1 MATTVDEQ
9 FPPLGDEVPA
19 GNGRFSRLAWLRP
32 PKASPDG
39 TMELAD
45 HLRELRYR
53 VIVSLLVWLGVSIA
67 CFAVYPQLIGL
78 ATRPIQVAVQAY
90 QASNPG
96 QRVEMTTQGVMG
108 GINLWMK
115 VPFIAGLIIS
125 CPFWLWQLWLFIAPG
140 LLANEKRLAVQFL
153 GSSIPLFLCGVFVGY
168 WISPKG
174 FAAMLSLNPPGVLNL
189 NDLNQFLGFEVRL
202 LLVFGFSFLL
212 PVILVTLNRLGIVK
226 GEQLGKF
233 RNIAIF
239 LCFVFAA
246 VATPSTDP
254 LSMTML
260 AVPMS
265 VLYIIAEVMSRQ
277 HDRSVAA
284 KVAAGEIV

>member
-1 MATTVDEQ
+1 
-9 FPPLGDEVPA
+9 
-19 GNGRFSRLAWLRP
+19 
-32 PKASPDG
+32 
-39 TMELAD
+39 MELVD

-53 VIVSLLVWLGVSIA
+53 VIVSLVVWLVISIA
-67 CFAVYPQLIGL
+67 CFVVYPQLIGL
-78 ATRPIQVAVQAY
+78 ATQPIQTAVQAY

-96 QRVEMTTQGVMG
+96 QRVELTTQGVMG

-115 VPFIAGLIIS
+115 VPFIAGFIIS
-125 CPFWLWQLWLFIAPG
+125 CPFWLWQLWRFIVPG
-140 LLANEKRLAVQFL
+140 LLANEKRLAVRFL
-153 GSSIPLFLCGVFVGY
+153 GSAIPLFLTGVVVGY

-189 NDLNQFLGFEVRL
+189 NDMNQFLSFEIRL

-239 LCFVFAA
+239 LCFIFAA
-246 VATPSTDP
+246 AATPSTDP
-254 LSMTML
+254 VSMCAL

-265 VLYIIAEVMSRQ
+265 VLYVIAEFIARR
-277 HDRSVAA
+277 HDRAVAA
-284 KVAAGEIV
+284 KIAAGEIV